1 MKVGVIGY
9 GMQGSALVS
18 ILEKTSDITE
28 IIVIDSSSDKIRRC
42 EKVSDPGKVRAFCV
56 DVADILRMNHYLE
69 GCGVVFDMLT
79 PELSESILKIALQN
93 NANYISTAFD
103 EPFWSAI
110 INGQE
115 LPYQKEFQEK
125 GLVAL
130 LGCGDSPGLVN
141 VFVKKY
147 CDCFDKVT
155 DIEMYGAYKKGASG
169 LLLGWDPG
177 WSQKQAYKDYISNP
191 AVFRDGQ
198 FMFLSPF
205 AEIETKEIYQYGQ
218 RTLAAHSHEECY
230 SLPLNIKKGLKNCI
244 FKYEVDPAAA
254 LLYSLGFRLSKKVQ
268 VGDTEVSVVECLN
281 KLFEEQGSVP
291 ALSDENEYT
300 TTINIH
306 GISGGKEGD
315 ITVALP
321 PIYADKKR
329 TVEQFGVLHVEVA
342 LPAVL
347 GMKCM
352 KSLDPGVHFAEELI
366 PAEFTD
372 CLNELLPYQEVVLRD
387 TAGILS

>member
-42 EKVSDPGKVRAFCV
+42 EKVSDPGKVRAFCA

-155 DIEMYGAYKKGASG
+155 EIKMYGASKKGASA
-169 LLLGWDPG
+169 LLMGWDPG
-177 WSQKQAYKDYISNP
+177 WSKKQAYKD
-191 AVFRDGQ
+191 
-198 FMFLSPF
+198 
-205 AEIETKEIYQYGQ
+205 
-218 RTLAAHSHEECY
+218 
-230 SLPLNIKKGLKNCI
+230 
-244 FKYEVDPAAA
+244 
-254 LLYSLGFRLSKKVQ
+254 
-268 VGDTEVSVVECLN
+268 
-281 KLFEEQGSVP
+281 
-291 ALSDENEYT
+291 
-300 TTINIH
+300 
-306 GISGGKEGD
+306 
-315 ITVALP
+315 
-321 PIYADKKR
+321 
-329 TVEQFGVLHVEVA
+329 
-342 LPAVL
+342 
-347 GMKCM
+347 
-352 KSLDPGVHFAEELI
+352 
-366 PAEFTD
+366 
-372 CLNELLPYQEVVLRD
+372 
-387 TAGILS
+387 